1 MVEKKEIK
9 DEIPDENKQPQT
21 FRFSMDTIRKLGVAA
36 RETARSKTA
45 YVEFA
50 LKNQF
55 RKDGI
60 K

>member
-1 MVEKKEIK
+1 M
-9 DEIPDENKQPQT
+9 DETSDENKQPQT
-21 FRFSMDTIRKLGVAA
+21 FRFSIETIRKLAVAA
-36 RETARSKTA
+36 RETSRSKTA

-60 K
+60 E